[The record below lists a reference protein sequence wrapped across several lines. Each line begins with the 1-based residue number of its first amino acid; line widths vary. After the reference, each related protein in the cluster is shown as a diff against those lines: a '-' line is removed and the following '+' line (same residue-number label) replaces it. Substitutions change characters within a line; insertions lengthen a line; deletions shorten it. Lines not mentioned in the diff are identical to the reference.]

1 MIRYLLTEV
10 VALGKEKED
19 KAYREKVQPI
29 LERYGL
35 TETVWRVDG
44 RRQGQILVDFGE
56 YESREAAEAKIAQV
70 DADAEWVALQEERG
84 RLGTIV
90 PGTGEFW
97 VLTDC

>member
-10 VALGKEKED
+10 VALGKEEED
-19 KAYREKVQPI
+19 KAYRERVQPI
-29 LERYGL
+29 LEKYGM

-56 YESREAAEAKIAQV
+56 YESREDAEKKIAQLS
-70 DADAEWVALQEERG
+70 ADREWIALQEERAK
-84 RLGTIV
+84 LGTIV

-97 VLTDC
+97 VLTDY